1 MGGVSPAAMKGR
13 AALLILVLAPLSAQ
27 QQPEPPPD
35 PGRPV
40 LRRGGAAQ
48 KREPVAAP
56 EDRRPA
62 QGPYR
67 EAVIDEE
74 GRTEKVLAGEE
85 SAGREDLLIRAHE
98 AAAEFNE
105 KLPSFICDQF
115 VSRYESKTLQPKW
128 KLQDRVQLE
137 LAYTKG
143 KEEYRN
149 IRINGRPLKKGSP
162 EDSGS
167 WSTGDFGSTL
177 ASIFASTRPGDFRLR
192 GDSDAAGLKAKVF
205 DFSVPKERSQWTI
218 RYGYAVKPAH
228 EGALWID
235 PESARV
241 LRIEMSS
248 RRLPA
253 NYEIDKVEMT
263 VDYGWVD
270 ISGTRYLL
278 PVRSEN
284 LACYRGTF
292 TCTRNE
298 IEFKNYR
305 KFQVESQVLQVESE
319 ITFPEAEDDK
329 PKPKTVPPSIT
340 PEPPKKKR

>member
-1 MGGVSPAAMKGR
+1 MRAWI
-13 AALLILVLAPLSAQ
+13 AALLLLPLGG
-27 QQPEPPPD
+27 QQPPEPAPD

-40 LRRGGAAQ
+40 LKRGGAAE
-48 KREPVAAP
+48 KREPVSEP
-56 EDRRPA
+56 ENRRPT
-62 QGPYR
+62 QVPYR
-67 EAVIDEE
+67 EVVVDEE
-74 GRTEKVLAGEE
+74 GRTEKVLEE
-85 SAGREDLLIRAHE
+85 HGAARRDDLLMRVAE

-115 VSRYESKTLQPKW
+115 VSRYESKTLKPEW
-128 KLQDRVQLE
+128 KLKDRVQLE

-149 IRINGRPLKKGSP
+149 IRINGKPLKKGSP

-167 WSTGDFGSTL
+167 WSMGDFGTTL
-177 ASIFASTRPGDFRLR
+177 MSIFGSTRPGDFRLR

-235 PESARV
+235 PDTARV

-253 NYEIDKVEMT
+253 NYDIDKVEMT
-263 VDYGWVD
+263 VDYGWID
-270 ISGTRYLL
+270 IAGTRYLL

-284 LACYRGTF
+284 LACFRGTF

-298 IEFKNYR
+298 IEFRNYR

-329 PKPKTVPPSIT
+329 PKSKTVPPSIT
-340 PEPPKKKR
+340 PEPPKKKKQ

>member
-1 MGGVSPAAMKGR
+1 MR
-13 AALLILVLAPLSAQ
+13 AWLAVLMVLPLAAQ
-27 QQPEPPPD
+27 QAPEPAPD

-40 LRRGGAAQ
+40 LKRGGAAE
-48 KREPVAAP
+48 KREPVKTP

-62 QGPYR
+62 QGAYR
-67 EAVIDEE
+67 EVVVDEE
-74 GRTEKVLAGEE
+74 GRTEKVLAGSEAA
-85 SAGREDLLIRAHE
+85 SRDDLLGRAAE
-98 AAAEFNE
+98 AAFEFNE

-115 VSRYESKTLQPKW
+115 VSRYESKTLKPNW

-149 IRINGRPLKKGSP
+149 IRINGKPLKKGSP

-167 WSTGDFGSTL
+167 WSTGDFGTTL
-177 ASIFASTRPGDFRLR
+177 VSIFSSTRPEDFRLR
-192 GDSDAAGLKAKVF
+192 GDSDAAGMKARVY
-205 DFSVPKERSQWTI
+205 DFRVPKERSQWTI

-248 RRLPA
+248 RRLPS
-253 NYEIDKVEMT
+253 NYDIDKVEMT
-263 VDYGWVD
+263 VDYDWVD
-270 ISGTRYLL
+270 IAGTRWLL

-298 IEFKNYR
+298 IEFRNYR

-319 ITFPEAEDDK
+319 ITFPEAEDEK

-340 PEPPKKKR
+340 PEPARKKK

>member
-1 MGGVSPAAMKGR
+1 MRAWM
-13 AALLILVLAPLSAQ
+13 AALILMPLAAQ
-27 QQPEPPPD
+27 QAPEPAPD

-48 KREPVAAP
+48 KREPVKAP

-67 EAVIDEE
+67 EVVVDEE
-74 GRTEKVLAGEE
+74 GRTEKVLAGAP
-85 SAGREDLLIRAHE
+85 SAGRVDLLERAEE
-98 AAAEFNE
+98 AAFEFDR

-115 VSRYESKTLQPKW
+115 VNRYESKTLKPKW
-128 KLQDRVQLE
+128 KLRDRVQLE

-149 IRINGRPLKKGSP
+149 IRINGKRLKKGSP

-177 ASIFASTRPGDFRLR
+177 VSVFSSTHPEDFRLR
-192 GDSDAAGLKAKVF
+192 GDSEASGLKAKIY
-205 DFSVPKERSQWTI
+205 DFFVPKERSQWTI

-228 EGALWID
+228 EGSLWID

-253 NYEIDKVEMT
+253 NYDIDKVEMT

-270 ISGTRYLL
+270 IAGTKWLL

-305 KFQVESQVLQVESE
+305 KFEVESQVLQVESE
-319 ITFPEAEDDK
+319 ITFPEADGGK

-340 PEPPKKKR
+340 PDPPRKK

>member
-1 MGGVSPAAMKGR
+1 MRAPA
-13 AALLILVLAPLSAQ
+13 ILAFLALAPLVAQ
-27 QQPEPPPD
+27 QQPESQPD

-48 KREPVAAP
+48 KREPVTAP
-56 EDRRPA
+56 DARPPA
-62 QGPYR
+62 PRPYR
-67 EAVIDEE
+67 EVVVDEE
-74 GRTEKVLAGEE
+74 GRTEKVVAGQ
-85 SAGREDLLIRAHE
+85 E
-98 AAAEFNE
+98 AAARKDLLERAREAATEFNE
-105 KLPSFICDQF
+105 KLPNFICDQF
-115 VSRYESKTLQPKW
+115 VSRYESKTIKPQW
-128 KLQDRVQLE
+128 KLRDRVQLE

-149 IRINGRPLKKGSP
+149 IRINGKPLKKGSP

-167 WSTGDFGSTL
+167 WSTGDFGATL
-177 ASIFASTRPGDFRLR
+177 VSIFSSTRPEDFRLR
-192 GDSDAAGLKAKVF
+192 GDSEAAGMRAKVY

-228 EGALWID
+228 TGALWID

-253 NYEIDKVEMT
+253 NYDIDKVEMT

-270 ISGTRYLL
+270 IAGTRYLL

-284 LACYRGTF
+284 LACYRGTY

-298 IEFKNYR
+298 IEFRNYR
-305 KFQVESQVLQVESE
+305 KFEVESQVLQVESE
-319 ITFPEAEDDK
+319 ITFPEAESGK
-329 PKPKTVPPSIT
+329 REPKTTPPSIT
-340 PEPPKKKR
+340 PEPPKKKK

>member
-1 MGGVSPAAMKGR
+1 MR
-13 AALLILVLAPLSAQ
+13 AWFAVLILLPLAAQ
-27 QQPEPPPD
+27 QAPEPPAD

-40 LRRGGAAQ
+40 LKRGGAAQ
-48 KREPVAAP
+48 KREPVAEP

-62 QGPYR
+62 QGAYR
-67 EAVIDEE
+67 EVVVDEQ
-74 GRTEKVLAGEE
+74 GRTEKVVEGEGE
-85 SAGREDLLIRAHE
+85 ATRDDLLERAE
-98 AAAEFNE
+98 AAASEFNE

-115 VSRYESKTLQPKW
+115 VNRYESKTLKPQW

-149 IRINGRPLKKGSP
+149 IRINGKPLKKGSP
-162 EDSGS
+162 EESGT
-167 WSTGDFGSTL
+167 WSIGEFGSTL
-177 ASIFASTRPGDFRLR
+177 VSIFASTQPQDFRLR
-192 GDSDAAGLKAKVF
+192 GDSDAAGLKAKVY

-228 EGALWID
+228 EGSLWID

-253 NYEIDKVEMT
+253 NYDIDKVEMT
-263 VDYGWVD
+263 VDYDWVD
-270 ISGTRYLL
+270 IAGTRWLL

-284 LACYRGTF
+284 LACVRGTF
-292 TCTRNE
+292 TCMRNE
-298 IEFKNYR
+298 IEFRNYR

-340 PEPPKKKR
+340 PEPPKKKK

>member
-1 MGGVSPAAMKGR
+1 MR
-13 AALLILVLAPLSAQ
+13 APTILAFLALAPLVAQ
-27 QQPEPPPD
+27 QQPESQPD

-40 LRRGGAAQ
+40 LRRGGSAQ
-48 KREPVAAP
+48 KREPVTAP
-56 EDRRPA
+56 EARRPA
-62 QGPYR
+62 PGPYR
-67 EAVIDEE
+67 EVVVDEE
-74 GRTEKVLAGEE
+74 GRTEKVLAG
-85 SAGREDLLIRAHE
+85 REAAARDDLLERARE

-105 KLPSFICDQF
+105 KLPSFICDEI
-115 VSRYESKTLQPKW
+115 VSRYESKTIKPQW
-128 KLQDRVQLE
+128 KLRDRVQLE

-149 IRINGRPLKKGSP
+149 IRINGKPLKKGSP

-167 WSTGDFGSTL
+167 WSTGDFGATL
-177 ASIFASTRPGDFRLR
+177 VSIFSSTRPEDFRLR
-192 GDSDAAGLKAKVF
+192 GNSEAAGMRAKVY

-248 RRLPA
+248 RRLPT
-253 NYEIDKVEMT
+253 NYDIDKVEMT

-270 ISGTRYLL
+270 IAGTRYLL

-298 IEFKNYR
+298 IEFRNYR

-319 ITFPEAEDDK
+319 ITFPEAESGK
-329 PKPKTVPPSIT
+329 PKPKTIPPSIT
-340 PEPPKKKR
+340 PEPPKKRK

>member
-1 MGGVSPAAMKGR
+1 MR
-13 AALLILVLAPLSAQ
+13 AFLAVLFLMPLAAQ
-27 QQPEPPPD
+27 QQPEPAPD

-48 KREPVAAP
+48 KREPVKAP
-56 EDRRPA
+56 EERRAP

-67 EAVIDEE
+67 EVIVDEE
-74 GRTEKVLAGEE
+74 GRTEKAAAGEG
-85 SAGREDLLIRAHE
+85 APARDDLLARAE
-98 AAAEFNE
+98 VAAFEFNE

-115 VSRYESKTLQPKW
+115 VSRYESKTLKPDW

-149 IRINGRPLKKGSP
+149 IRINGKPLKKGSP
-162 EDSGS
+162 EESGS
-167 WSTGDFGSTL
+167 WSTGDFGTTL
-177 ASIFASTRPGDFRLR
+177 VSIFSSTRPEDFRLR
-192 GDSDAAGLKAKVF
+192 GDSDAAGLKATVY

-235 PESARV
+235 PDSARV

-248 RRLPA
+248 RRLPT
-253 NYEIDKVEMT
+253 NYDIDKVEMT

-270 ISGTRYLL
+270 IAGTRYLL

-284 LACYRGTF
+284 LACFRGTF

-319 ITFPEAEDDK
+319 ITFPEVDDDK

-340 PEPPKKKR
+340 PEPPKKKK

>member
-1 MGGVSPAAMKGR
+1 MR
-13 AALLILVLAPLSAQ
+13 AWMAVPILIPLLAQ
-27 QQPEPPPD
+27 QAPEPAPD

-48 KREPVAAP
+48 KREPVKAP

-62 QGPYR
+62 QGPCR
-67 EAVIDEE
+67 EVVVDEQ
-74 GRTEKVLAGEE
+74 GRTETVLAGAGP
-85 SAGREDLLIRAHE
+85 AGREDLLSRAEE
-98 AAAEFNE
+98 AALEFDK

-115 VSRYESKTLQPKW
+115 VNRYESKTLKPKW
-128 KLQDRVQLE
+128 KLLDRVQLE

-149 IRINGRPLKKGSP
+149 IRINGKRLKKGSP
-162 EDSGS
+162 EESGS
-167 WSTGDFGSTL
+167 WSTGDFGATL
-177 ASIFASTRPGDFRLR
+177 VSIFASTSPPDFRLR
-192 GDSDAAGLKAKVF
+192 GDSEAAGMKAKVY

-228 EGALWID
+228 EGSLWID

-248 RRLPA
+248 RRLPT
-253 NYEIDKVEMT
+253 NYDIDKVEMT
-263 VDYGWVD
+263 VDYGWVN
-270 ISGTRYLL
+270 IAGTKWLL

-305 KFQVESQVLQVESE
+305 KFEVESQVLQVESE
-319 ITFPEAEDDK
+319 ITFPEADDGK
-329 PKPKTVPPSIT
+329 PKSKTIPPSIT
-340 PEPPKKKR
+340 PEPPGKKK

>member
-1 MGGVSPAAMKGR
+1 MNTR
-13 AALLILVLAPLSAQ
+13 AVLAILALVPLPAQ
-27 QQPEPPPD
+27 QAPEPQAD

-48 KREPVAAP
+48 KREPVTAP
-56 EDRRPA
+56 DARPPA
-62 QGPYR
+62 PAPYR
-67 EAVIDEE
+67 EVAVDED
-74 GRTEKVLAGEE
+74 GRTEKVLAGQ
-85 SAGREDLLIRAHE
+85 E
-98 AAAEFNE
+98 AAARKDLLERAREAATEFND
-105 KLPSFICDQF
+105 KLPNFICDQF
-115 VSRYESKTLQPKW
+115 VSRYESKTIKPQW
-128 KLQDRVQLE
+128 KLRDRVQLE

-149 IRINGRPLKKGSP
+149 IRINGKPLKKGSP

-167 WSTGDFGSTL
+167 WSTGDFGATL
-177 ASIFASTRPGDFRLR
+177 VSIFSSTRPEDFRLR
-192 GDSDAAGLKAKVF
+192 GDSEAAGMRAKVY

-253 NYEIDKVEMT
+253 NYDIDKVEMT
-263 VDYGWVD
+263 VDYDWVD

-298 IEFKNYR
+298 IEFRNYR
-305 KFQVESQVLQVESE
+305 KFEVESQVLQVESE
-319 ITFPEAEDDK
+319 ITFPEAESGK
-329 PKPKTVPPSIT
+329 PKPKTTPPSIT
-340 PEPPKKKR
+340 PEPAKKKK

>member
-1 MGGVSPAAMKGR
+1 MKTSLGILIC
-13 AALLILVLAPLSAQ
+13 ALLPLAAQ
-27 QQPEPPPD
+27 QSPEPPPE

-40 LRRGGAAQ
+40 LRRGGPAQ
-48 KREPVAAP
+48 KREPVEAP
-56 EDRRPA
+56 EDRRTAGAPV
-62 QGPYR
+62 R
-67 EAVIDEE
+67 EVIVDEE
-74 GRTEKVLAGEE
+74 GRTEKANAETEVGPVDAGLV
-85 SAGREDLLIRAHE
+85 RRAAE
-98 AAAEFNE
+98 AAFEFNE

-115 VSRYESKTLQPKW
+115 VRRYESRTLKPEW
-128 KLQDRVQLE
+128 KLKDRVQLE

-149 IRINGRPLKKGSP
+149 IRINGKLLKKGSP

-167 WSTGDFGSTL
+167 WSMGDFGTTL
-177 ASIFASTRPGDFRLR
+177 MSIFASARPEDFRLR
-192 GDSDAAGLKAKVF
+192 GDSEAAGIRAKVF

-235 PESARV
+235 PETARV

-253 NYEIDKVEMT
+253 NYDIDKVEMT

-270 ISGTRYLL
+270 IAGTQYLL

-284 LACYRGTF
+284 LACFRGTF

-298 IEFKNYR
+298 IEFRNYR
-305 KFQVESQVLQVESE
+305 KFEVESQVLQVESE
-319 ITFPEAEDDK
+319 VTFPEADDGK

-340 PEPPKKKR
+340 PEPPKKKKQ